1 MMSIHYSVNDT
12 VSVDEFVRVL
22 NASGLGERR
31 PVDDLECISGML
43 RNSNLVVTARLDGVL
58 VGIARSMTD
67 FHYACYLSD
76 LAVDRSHQKKGIGV
90 ALQRLTQSQ
99 LGPRC
104 RIILLAAPQ
113 AVGYYPRIGFEHNAN
128 CWIVGRNQVIG

>member
-1 MMSIHYSVNDT
+1 MRVEYRVNDT
-12 VSVDEFVRVL
+12 VSVEEFVRVL

-31 PVDDLECISGML
+31 PVDDLKCIAGML

-90 ALQRLTQSQ
+90 ALQRLTQLQ